1 MTDDAWTIGSYGGIE
16 PDEPYPGVQRRA
28 FDAQSATVTRYEF
41 APSATF
47 PLHRHPQEQVT
58 IVDSGMVTMRIGDA
72 ECALDA
78 GAYSVVRGGVAHGI
92 TAGPDG
98 AQITAIV
105 VPRRER
111 PGAYEVVG

>member
-1 MTDDAWTIGSYGGIE
+1 MTDDAWTVGSYSGIE

-28 FDAQSATVTRYEF
+28 FDAQSATVTRYDF
-41 APSATF
+41 APSAIF

-58 IVDSGMVTMRIGDA
+58 IVDSGTVTMRIA
-72 ECALDA
+72 ETECALEA
-78 GAYSVVRGGVAHGI
+78 GAFSVVRGGVEHGI

-98 AQITAIV
+98 ARITAIV

-111 PGAYEVVG
+111 AGAYEVVE